1 MGSNHMHEH
10 FRRSAEI
17 NKGNKRVVSNY
28 EFNLDISEIINNDE
42 LTINQKIKEIKKY
55 IKTIK
60 T

>member
-10 FRRSAEI
+10 FRRSPEI
-17 NKGNKRVVSNY
+17 NRGNKRVVSDY
-28 EFNLDISEIINNDE
+28 EFNLDIMEIINDDE
-42 LTINQKIKEIKKY
+42 LSVSEKVEQIKKY

>member
-1 MGSNHMHEH
+1 MHEH

-17 NKGNKRVVSNY
+17 NKGNKRVISDY
-28 EFNLDISEIINNDE
+28 EFNLDISEIIDNNE